1 MCGVRVRCMCGVHL
15 VCVEFVDLN
24 GLNVCL
30 VFIVGLF
37 DIHIGLMLKSCGAH
51 VVFIWYLC

>member
-1 MCGVRVRCMCGVHL
+1 MCGVHL

-24 GLNVCL
+24 GFNVCL